1 MLIIV
6 RWGVA
11 LGMSQF
17 ILAAIMWGIEG
28 LWQQQRSSLK
38 PPFSITVLVQAETWK
53 IIGSQNKWW
62 ICSCLQYGKFS
73 SLFFSSFKLQKK
85 DGRGRL
91 KVNTVHTSLF
101 VSFSVAL
108 DKNQTFTNNN
118 VFHKLSRPT
127 LPLQVVYKPWLIR
140 ISQGNKKLQHS
151 SLCRIWFVHIW
162 TSYIT
167 GRQDSHWTLC
177 VSFGHT
183 FDTIKYDFSILC

>member
-1 MLIIV
+1 MWEWKSWFGWISYCKSFFQLSQNQQMLIIV

-127 LPLQVVYKPWLIR
+127 FLFRWYTNLDWYESVKATKNYNTV
-140 ISQGNKKLQHS
+140 HS
-151 SLCRIWFVHIW
+151 AEYDL
-162 TSYIT
+162 YIFEP
-167 GRQDSHWTLC
+167 
-177 VSFGHT
+177 V
-183 FDTIKYDFSILC
+183 I

>member
-1 MLIIV
+1 MFAIWQIFFIV
-6 RWGVA
+6 
-11 LGMSQF
+11 F
-17 ILAAIMWGIEG
+17 
-28 LWQQQRSSLK
+28 
-38 PPFSITVLVQAETWK
+38 FFF
-53 IIGSQNKWW
+53 W
-62 ICSCLQYGKFS
+62 IA
-73 SLFFSSFKLQKK
+73 KK

-183 FDTIKYDFSILC
+183 FDTIKYDFIFQFYVSAWWGAMLESTCQ

>member
-1 MLIIV
+1 MRKV
-6 RWGVA
+6 HDPASVA
-11 LGMSQF
+11 SEEKLWEADANVKHF
-17 ILAAIMWGIEG
+17 LRIGIE
-28 LWQQQRSSLK
+28 K
-38 PPFSITVLVQAETWK
+38 HK
-53 IIGSQNKWW
+53 QNMC
-62 ICSCLQYGKFS
+62 IC
-73 SLFFSSFKLQKK
+73 
-85 DGRGRL
+85 
-91 KVNTVHTSLF
+91 TSLF

-183 FDTIKYDFSILC
+183 FDTIKYDFSILCQCLMRSHARKYLPINYLEKYFSLLMQ

>member
-85 DGRGRL
+85 MGEEDWKSTQFILLYFFRFLLLWTKTKHLQTIMYFTSFRGQRL
-91 KVNTVHTSLF
+91 LF
-101 VSFSVAL
+101 RWYTNL
-108 DKNQTFTNNN
+108 DSPLSYGSDLSTGNEWFNILLLTLT
-118 VFHKLSRPT
+118 FHKIEN
-127 LPLQVVYKPWLIR
+127 VM
-140 ISQGNKKLQHS
+140 
-151 SLCRIWFVHIW
+151 
-162 TSYIT
+162 
-167 GRQDSHWTLC
+167 
-177 VSFGHT
+177 
-183 FDTIKYDFSILC
+183 